1 MISQKIYLKKKYIY
15 IINYYYNERAQDR
28 RFAKRNIL
36 ILFNC
41 YYFKNSKQFALVI
54 KITVDY

>member
-36 ILFNC
+36 FNC